1 MEETGGVWG
10 SAGGAGETAGVWRW
24 EALGSTHGAW
34 HWEAVGNGGD
44 RGCVVLGGTGS
55 TGEYLGCVELGALG
69 GTGGTGEHSECVQC
83 GALGCTWSVWSW
95 ERWEVM
101 EALGSSRCAVLGGCG
116 GAGCGCCGILGCSGK
131 NWGAQRMKCIEWG
144 GTQGLRGHRESGGGC
159 SCRAAWG
166 STGGGASGGGGC
178 GSLRGAGT
186 QWGMR
191 STGVDGTGVPGGCT
205 GRLGLWDTG
214 RHWELL
220 GSSERHQGVLWGAQ
234 GGTEREKG
242 SGAGG
247 HWEAAGRGLRSLGVH
262 RRGCPMSPVPP
273 ALRSFPP
280 HPPQLCARCHLA
292 PITRHPA
299 PPPRCAL

>member
-34 HWEAVGNGGD
+34 HWEALGNGGD
-44 RGCVVLGGTGS
+44 CRCVVLGGTGS

-101 EALGSSRCAVLGGCG
+101 EALGSTRCAVLGGCG

-280 HPPQLCARCHLA
+280 HPPPALCPLPPGTH
-292 PITRHPA
+292 HPA
-299 PPPRCAL
+299 PGPPPRCAL